1 MKQARKLLS
10 VEDALEQMLEG
21 INPLPSTSIPLV
33 QARGRVLC
41 ENARARRSHPA
52 FDVSAMDG
60 YAVRSGDVAQ
70 AGASLSLVGSIA
82 AGDEQTGAAIQA
94 GETMRIFTGAR
105 LPRGADA
112 ILIQENARQDG
123 NRVTF
128 SQAAQTG
135 RYVRRKGGDF
145 AEGDNLLNA
154 GHRLRERDLALLA
167 AMGYVHAGV
176 HRKPRVA
183 VLALGNE
190 LAPVGENNENKLPSS
205 NSIGMVAFLEKLD
218 CDALDIGIAPDNVD
232 TIRKAID
239 KTEDC
244 DFLVTMGGASVG
256 EHDLTRSALEASGF
270 DIRFHGVAVRP
281 GKPLLFAMRE
291 GTRALGLPG
300 NPVSTMVCAE
310 IFLRPALAKMQGAS
324 VDGLSRIRAR
334 LTRSLPANDER
345 QEYMRAQL
353 AWDVG
358 EQAYFIT
365 PFESQDSARLAMLA
379 RADAFAVRPPFDK
392 ALDKGES
399 IDALLLDS

>member
-1 MKQARKLLS
+1 MAQTRKLLS
-10 VEDALEQMLEG
+10 VDAALEQMLES
-21 INPLPSTSIPLV
+21 IEPLPSMSIPLV

-60 YAVRSGDVAQ
+60 YAVRSEDVVQ
-70 AGASLSLVGSIA
+70 AGAGLLLVGSIA
-82 AGDEQTGAAIQA
+82 AGDEQPDAAIQA

-123 NRVTF
+123 RRVTF
-128 SQAAQTG
+128 SQAAQTD
-135 RYVRRKGGDF
+135 RYVRRKGSDF
-145 AEGDNLLNA
+145 AEGDELLNA

-167 AMGYVHAGV
+167 AMGHVHV
-176 HRKPRVA
+176 DVRRKPRVA

-190 LAPVGENNENKLPSS
+190 LAPVEENNENKLPSS

-218 CDALDIGIAPDNVD
+218 CDALDIGIAPDDVNA
-232 TIRKAID
+232 IGKAID
-239 KTEDC
+239 KAKDC

-256 EHDLTRSALEASGF
+256 EHDLTRSALETGGF
-270 DIRFHGVAVRP
+270 DICFHGVAVRP

-291 GTRALGLPG
+291 KTRALGMPG

-310 IFLRPALAKMQGAS
+310 IFLRPALAKMQGATMS
-324 VDGLSRIRAR
+324 GLSRVCAR
-334 LTRSLPANDER
+334 LTRSLPANNER

-353 AWDVG
+353 TWDAG

-365 PFESQDSARLAMLA
+365 PFESQDSARLSMLA
-379 RADAFAVRPPFDK
+379 HADAFAVRPPFDK
-392 ALDKGES
+392 ARDKGES

>member
-10 VEDALEQMLEG
+10 VEDALGQILES
-21 INPLPSTSIPLV
+21 IEPLPLTNIPLA
-33 QARGRVLC
+33 QAHGRVLC
-41 ENARARRSHPA
+41 ESVRARRSHPD

-60 YAVRSGDVAQ
+60 YAVRSEDVPQ

-82 AGDEQTGAAIQA
+82 AGDEQTDATIKA

-105 LPRGADA
+105 LPHGADT

-123 NRVTF
+123 GRVTF
-128 SQAAQTG
+128 SQTAQIG
-135 RYVRRKGGDF
+135 RYVRRKGSDF
-145 AEGDNLLNA
+145 SEGDELLNA

-167 AMGYVHAGV
+167 AMGYVHADV
-176 HRKPRVA
+176 TRKPRVA

-190 LAPVGENNENKLPSS
+190 LAPVEENNENKLPSS
-205 NSIGMVAFLEKLD
+205 NSIGMVAFLEKLG
-218 CDALDIGIAPDNVD
+218 CDALDIGIAPDDVD
-232 TIRKAID
+232 AIGKAID
-239 KTEDC
+239 KAKDC

-256 EHDLTRSALEASGF
+256 DHDLTRTALETNGF
-270 DIRFHGVAVRP
+270 NIHFHGVAVRP
-281 GKPLLFAMRE
+281 GKPLLFAAQER
-291 GTRALGLPG
+291 TCALGLPG

-324 VDGLSRIRAR
+324 MGGLSRIRAR

-353 AWDVG
+353 AWDEG

-365 PFESQDSARLAMLA
+365 PFESQDSARLSMLA
-379 RADAFAVRPPFDK
+379 RADAFAVRPPLDK
-392 ALDKGES
+392 ARDKGES

>member
-1 MKQARKLLS
+1 MEQVRKLLS
-10 VEDALEQMLEG
+10 VENALEQMLES
-21 INPLPSTSIPLV
+21 IKPLPSTSIPLV

-70 AGASLSLVGSIA
+70 AGASLLLVGSIA
-82 AGDEQTGAAIQA
+82 AGDEQTGVAIQA

-112 ILIQENARQDG
+112 ILIQENARRDG
-123 NRVTF
+123 DHVTF
-128 SQAAQTG
+128 LQTAQTG

-145 AEGDNLLNA
+145 TEGDELLNA

-167 AMGYVHAGV
+167 AMGYVHVDV

-190 LAPVGENNENKLPSS
+190 LAPIEENNENKLPSS
-205 NSIGMVAFLEKLD
+205 NSIGMAAFLEKLD
-218 CDALDIGIAPDNVD
+218 CDALDIGIAPDDVD
-232 TIRKAID
+232 AIRKAID
-239 KTEDC
+239 KAKGC

-270 DIRFHGVAVRP
+270 NICFHGVAVRP

-310 IFLRPALAKMQGAS
+310 IFLRPALAKMQSAS
-324 VDGLSRIRAR
+324 ASGLSRIRAR
-334 LTRSLPANDER
+334 LTCSLPANDER

-353 AWDVG
+353 TWDAG
-358 EQAYFIT
+358 KQSYFIT

-379 RADAFAVRPPFDK
+379 RADAFAIRPPFDK
-392 ALDKGES
+392 AHDEGDS
-399 IDALLLDS
+399 VDALLLDS

>member
-1 MKQARKLLS
+1 MTQARKLLS
-10 VEDALEQMLEG
+10 VDAALEQMLES
-21 INPLPSTSIPLV
+21 IEPLPPESVSLV
-33 QARGRVLC
+33 RARGRVLC
-41 ENARARRSHPA
+41 ENACAHRSHPA

-60 YAVRSGDVAQ
+60 YAVRSEDVAQ
-70 AGASLSLVGSIA
+70 TGASLSLAGSIA
-82 AGDEQTGAAIQA
+82 AGDEQTDAAIQA

-123 NRVTF
+123 KRVTF

-135 RYVRRKGGDF
+135 RYVRRKGSDF
-145 AEGDNLLNA
+145 AEGDELLNA

-167 AMGYVHAGV
+167 AMGHVDV
-176 HRKPRVA
+176 DVRRKPRVA

-190 LAPVGENNENKLPSS
+190 LAAVEENNKNKLPSS

-218 CDALDIGIAPDNVD
+218 CDALDIGIAPDDVNAVG
-232 TIRKAID
+232 KAID
-239 KTEDC
+239 KAKDC

-270 DIRFHGVAVRP
+270 DICFHGVAVRP

-291 GTRALGLPG
+291 KTRALGMPG

-310 IFLRPALAKMQGAS
+310 IFLRPALAKMQGATVS
-324 VDGLSRIRAR
+324 GLSRVCAR
-334 LTRSLPANDER
+334 LTRSLPANNER

-353 AWDVG
+353 AWDAD

-365 PFESQDSARLAMLA
+365 PFESQDSARLSMLA
-379 RADAFAVRPPFDK
+379 HADAFAVRPPFDK
-392 ALDKGES
+392 ARDKGES
-399 IDALLLDS
+399 IDALLLD